1 MGSPERV
8 LLIDADGIP
17 TASVDAL
24 QVYDS
29 ALMALR
35 AMFDHIDDQ
44 KAAADVLARACDEQG
59 PAASLVATTA
69 LLALVPII
77 GDLAR
82 RHKAA
87 TGSEAN
93 VVDVIFGREG

>member
-1 MGSPERV
+1 MSEPERI
-8 LLIDADGIP
+8 LLVDDAGIP

-24 QVYDS
+24 QVYDT

-44 KAAADVLARACDEQG
+44 KAAADVLARACDAEG
-59 PAASLVATTA
+59 PAGSLVATTA

-87 TGSEAN
+87 IGSEAS